1 MQRLKTKHELYF
13 IWKGM
18 RARCSNPNH
27 GKYHCYGGRG
37 ITVDPAW
44 GTDFWAF
51 VADMGPRP
59 TGFLLERIDNNKG
72 YSKENCKWAP
82 YHEQAR
88 NKRTNIKT
96 KEGIAVDASVKLGGN
111 RSLVGQRIRVL
122 GWSPEKAASVPANP
136 KPRQFVTIGHARDTP
151 TGWARRLGVLQPTMS
166 LKVKKLGAEEAV
178 RHFMRTYNYAVRRQ
192 ERP

>member
-1 MQRLKTKHELYF
+1 MQQLKTKHELYAM
-13 IWKGM
+13 WKGM

-44 GTDFWAF
+44 ETDFWAF

-88 NKRTNIKT
+88 NKRTNIKIR
-96 KEGIAVDASVKLGGN
+96 EEVAVDVSIKLGGN
-111 RSLVGQRIRVL
+111 RSLVEQRIRIL
-122 GWSPEKAASVPANP
+122 GWDPKKAASTPVKA
-136 KPRQFVTIGHARDTP
+136 KPRQLVTIGTVQDTP
-151 TGWARRLGVLQPTMS
+151 TGWARRLGITQPKMS
-166 LKVKKLGAEEAV
+166 AFVRKIGAEQAV
-178 RHFMRTYNYAVRRQ
+178 RHFMRTYNYAVC
-192 ERP
+192 